1 MRESV
6 LLGGGS
12 FWGLDAALSAL
23 AGVLEVCPGYAGGSV
38 SNPTKQLVDSGVSGH
53 VEVVRVVYNPD
64 VICFRLLL
72 KAFFVLHDPTI
83 ANSGELGL
91 PGLQHASVIFCYT
104 TQQREMALEKIDQI
118 SKQYKSKGAVQTQ
131 VRPAP
136 KFWDA
141 EPENTGYYLFNA
153 DRDPYCS
160 TVLRPILRKFARQF
174 WPHLCLPESIRDR
187 NPFE

>member
-72 KAFFVLHDPTI
+72 KAFFVLHDIT
-83 ANSGELGL
+83 
-91 PGLQHASVIFCYT
+91 HA
-104 TQQREMALEKIDQI
+104 
-118 SKQYKSKGAVQTQ
+118 
-131 VRPAP
+131 
-136 KFWDA
+136 
-141 EPENTGYYLFNA
+141 NTGDLSMPGHHTAVVSFCF
-153 DRDPYCS
+153 DS
-160 TVLRPILRKFARQF
+160 
-174 WPHLCLPESIRDR
+174 LPR
-187 NPFE
+187 